1 MLRFNEDK
9 LKEAVMS
16 GNLKLARDAIAEGA
30 DVNVNYDKNSDNPH
44 LDDLWRMVKIFE
56 PVSILEIDCRP
67 AKHNWGNTPLHHA
80 VDVDHTELV
89 ELLIKSGADVN
100 ARDLQRETPL
110 HIAAQNGNRE
120 IAELLIKSGADV
132 NDNKFY
138 INSPP
143 LHTALSFRNIEV
155 AKLLIDNGADVNA
168 KSKWGFTP
176 LQLAKSPEIAKILI
190 DKGAR
195 LDAIDNEGRTPLH
208 TAISELWVDR
218 PRIKF
223 LIENGADVNAQDN
236 TGRTPLYIAVLK
248 GYYDIAEFL
257 IQRGADLNVKDNDG
271 NTPLNVTKPED
282 HQKIIKMMLCCI
294 DYLKRCDVDE
304 PDTVDLAGHSES
316 DGE

>member
-1 MLRFNEDK
+1 MARSSEDK

-16 GNLKLARDAIAEGA
+16 GNLKLARDAIAEGV

-67 AKHNWGNTPLHHA
+67 AKHNWGSTPLHHA
-80 VDVDHTELV
+80 VDGGHTELV

-168 KSKWGFTP
+168 KSKERCIP

-190 DKGAR
+190 DNGSKIDAKNKNGETPLHRVKSQEVAKILIDKGAR
-195 LDAIDNEGRTPLH
+195 LDAIDN
-208 TAISELWVDR
+208 
-218 PRIKF
+218 
-223 LIENGADVNAQDN
+223 
-236 TGRTPLYIAVLK
+236 
-248 GYYDIAEFL
+248 
-257 IQRGADLNVKDNDG
+257 
-271 NTPLNVTKPED
+271 
-282 HQKIIKMMLCCI
+282 
-294 DYLKRCDVDE
+294 DYCL
-304 PDTVDLAGHSES
+304 
-316 DGE
+316 